1 MKVGLDK
8 QTNLKHTHAH
18 AHAHTRTERKPRQW
32 VQSLYK
38 EPENEQ
44 DWRRVSV

>member
-18 AHAHTRTERKPRQW
+18 AHTHTQKTKA
-32 VQSLYK
+32 
-38 EPENEQ
+38 
-44 DWRRVSV
+44 VSSESI